1 MTKIKDMSYKELRDG
16 MLSTMAGPYPKVGID
31 RAHNKW
37 CVLKEGTAILMTGI
51 YPKGKEPS
59 ADIFMQEYKGLC
71 DNAIAGEIYMKEREA
86 EKAKRKNLLGTGIR
100 LKEKNDRIN

>member
-1 MTKIKDMSYKELRDG
+1 MTKIKDMFYKELRDG
-16 MLSTMAGPYPKVGID
+16 MLSTMTGPYPKVGID

-59 ADIFMQEYKGLC
+59 ADMFMQVYKGLC
-71 DNAIAGEIYMKEREA
+71 DNAISGEIYTKENEA
-86 EKAKRKNLLGTGIR
+86 DKTKHKNLLGI
-100 LKEKNDRIN
+100 KNRIIKDE